1 MVRLRIGWRGASLAL
16 TGLGRTGPR
25 WFLLTAVRV
34 PGSLRPLVAR
44 TSGRCGLGRDG
55 QPSQYFVTTT
65 VRLPPPGRPS
75 YLGSTRV
82 IRGNARCNSLAWS
95 SKPGA

>member
-1 MVRLRIGWRGASLAL
+1 MRVRLRIGRRGVSVAL
-16 TGLGRTGPR
+16 SGLGRDGPR

-44 TSGRCGLGRDG
+44 TSGRCGAGG

-75 YLGSTRV
+75 YRGSTRV